1 MTLET
6 TTTIEQKIR
15 DLNDLKEK
23 TAKAQLDL
31 KDELKKQKTPKTG
44 DACDGI
50 IKKYVAWSLAAGV
63 IPVPF
68 VDLLALTGIQIKML
82 DELAEQFGMNY
93 SENQVRN
100 TLHAL
105 TGGVLAPAIATG
117 PIASMLKIVPVIGQ
131 LGGILVSPAVA
142 GASTY
147 AVGHLF
153 LEHFSN
159 GGTLDS
165 FDTAAA
171 RRDYET
177 RVKKQQ
183 SGEATGSDAI
193 PPKTPV
199 AEPAAGKPQ
208 THK

>member
-15 DLNDLKEK
+15 DLNELKEK

-31 KDELKKQKTPKTG
+31 KDELKKQKHPKTG

-68 VDLLALTGIQIKML
+68 VDLLALAGIQIKML

-165 FDTAAA
+165 LDTAAA
-171 RRDYET
+171 RQDYET

-183 SGEATGSDAI
+183 PCEATAI
-193 PPKTPV
+193 GATP
-199 AEPAAGKPQ
+199 
-208 THK
+208 